1 MFPSSQG
8 NTIKEGEIPYVE
20 RTNTKPHQLIKRTKI
35 SYSIVSLVFRK
46 FSYRNYQNGFRQT
59 TTAQLKIITSSRS
72 IVQASRTTWMFPSPR
87 GNTISKGKIP
97 YVERTNIKPHQLIKH
112 NKISYSMVSL
122 VFHKFS
128 YQTCQNDLNQGN
140 QSWGAPSTSKNT
152 SPVSSIAFVRNPDFS
167 ILLHRVRYLK
177 NLFISRR

>member
-1 MFPSSQG
+1 MWKYHQGRG
-8 NTIKEGEIPYVE
+8 NTLCWENKYKASPTYQAHYNFLFHSV
-20 RTNTKPHQLIKRTKI
+20 TCI
-35 SYSIVSLVFRK
+35 SQIFVPKLS
-46 FSYRNYQNGFRQT
+46 NGFRQT

-97 YVERTNIKPHQLIKH
+97 YVERTNIKPHQLIRH
-112 NKISYSMVSL
+112 TKISYSMVSL

-152 SPVSSIAFVRNPDFS
+152 SPVSSIVFVRNPDFS

-177 NLFISRR
+177 NLFMSRR